1 MKIDIMPAAIEDR
14 PVLANLL
21 ELYRHDISEFD
32 GREIGEHGLF
42 GYRYLDHYW
51 TEPGRHP
58 FLVRV
63 DGHLAG
69 FVLVSNRV
77 LSDVPTA
84 HVSEFF
90 VMRKYRRMGVG
101 EVIARDVFRR
111 FPERWRVSQSPGNIP
126 AQRFWRAV
134 IGRFTRGAYTEGHD
148 EVGRT
153 TLEFDSSAG
162 AG

>member
-1 MKIDIMPAAIEDR
+1 MMINVLPASIEDR
-14 PVLANLL
+14 PVLAHLL
-21 ELYRHDISEFD
+21 ELYGHDISEFD
-32 GREIGEHGLF
+32 GRDVGEHGLY
-42 GYRYLDHYW
+42 GYHYLDHYW

-63 DGHLAG
+63 DGRLAG
-69 FVLVSNRV
+69 FALVSIRV
-77 LSDVPTA
+77 LSDEPVG

-90 VMRKYRRMGVG
+90 VMRKYRRMGAG

-111 FPERWRVSQSPGNIP
+111 FPGRWRVSQSSGNLP

-134 IGRFTRGAYTEGHD
+134 VGRMTLGVYTEGHD

-162 AG
+162 AD